1 MCAQKYIIKR
11 TSPPKFGDK
20 AGQAYDFGPD
30 LYWVTIQL
38 DKVPE
43 NDWIILFRDP
53 LLGEF
58 SKFEDNEVYP
68 KRLQIDGNKITW
80 KTTRDKVKSNIDD
93 LDRYIGQTNENYNI
107 ELKKQEEKKRQQNE
121 LEKKKKQ
128 ELDKLNDEF
137 KDL

>member
-1 MCAQKYIIKR
+1 
-11 TSPPKFGDK
+11 
-20 AGQAYDFGPD
+20 
-30 LYWVTIQL
+30 
-38 DKVPE
+38 
-43 NDWIILFRDP
+43 
-53 LLGEF
+53 
-58 SKFEDNEVYP
+58 VYP